1 MEPAGIEPATSGLQS
16 LAQGGPFTEKISIYT
31 GFVRISEAPHSTDTD
46 QIRISTYPVTYP
58 PTVHSMKLPT
68 PGVAREPNADR
79 DCSNRLL
86 GGWRAYDAEA
96 APPHSDPQLRTR
108 RRPPPPF
115 LSSRCRSGPR
125 LCGRWWWSSCGS
137 VCV

>member
-86 GGWRAYDAEA
+86 DRNDTTLLADPSGALLSIDGRA
-96 APPHSDPQLRTR
+96 
-108 RRPPPPF
+108 
-115 LSSRCRSGPR
+115 
-125 LCGRWWWSSCGS
+125 
-137 VCV
+137 

>member
-108 RRPPPPF
+108 KTVDSWVPRR
-115 LSSRCRSGPR
+115 G
-125 LCGRWWWSSCGS
+125 
-137 VCV
+137 